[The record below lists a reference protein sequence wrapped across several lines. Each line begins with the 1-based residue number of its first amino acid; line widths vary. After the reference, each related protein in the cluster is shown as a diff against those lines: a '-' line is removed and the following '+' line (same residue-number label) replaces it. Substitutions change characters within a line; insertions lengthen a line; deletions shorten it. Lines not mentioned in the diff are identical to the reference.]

1 MAVELAKVSLWLDAF
16 TLGAPLNF
24 LDHHLRCGNS
34 LIGATFE
41 GLKKATEGELFSL
54 NYEPLL
60 RAINHVL
67 FVSKMADATAAEV
80 ATSVSRYDQARES
93 LAGYQIILDLLVA
106 EYFGVREASDLVAM
120 GSHLDLTDTDRF
132 YASLQDD
139 EERKLVAQVETLA
152 RRPDRRF
159 FHWETEFPEVFFGFI
174 NAEHRQ
180 IKHKNQIENG
190 TAGFDCVVGNPPY
203 DVLAEKELETDLDEI
218 LGYFGT
224 EAVFQAAGGGKQNLY
239 KLFICRGV
247 HVLRQG
253 GRMGHIVPMPL
264 LGDEQA
270 VGVRKMLLSKSCLA
284 AVEAFPQ
291 KDDPKNRVFE
301 DAKLSTCIFVTTN
314 KNEDAAFRAR
324 VHPGKVIEP
333 HSPSLV
339 MYRSQVKLYDPE
351 NQPIVA
357 CSQEDWD
364 LVVRIMSSGRMQR
377 LGNLCTA
384 YQGEVNETTDGKKG
398 CISESPK
405 DGPLIL
411 RGANVCLYALRKAS
425 QGEALYLKK
434 SKYLEGKRPDAKA
447 WHHKQNRVG
456 FQRNSPQ
463 NNFRRLIACHIPSG
477 EFCCDTVSYF
487 PEKESKLPLDLLLAL
502 FNSNLLDWFFRL
514 GRHELEGERLSGE
527 DYAGPCLRFCRLP
540 RGGPVSIVFQGRR
553 TKSLLGCIVRLGAS
567 SGPASFF
574 IQCYG
579 CNRSPGQNRSRISK
593 RAWRNRPNGA
603 LGVDPEAQP
612 YQDLIDRIFYR
623 MAGLTDVEAQGL
635 ENRLREML

>member
-1 MAVELAKVSLWLDAF
+1 
-16 TLGAPLNF
+16 
-24 LDHHLRCGNS
+24 
-34 LIGATFE
+34 
-41 GLKKATEGELFSL
+41 
-54 NYEPLL
+54 
-60 RAINHVL
+60 
-67 FVSKMADATAAEV
+67 
-80 ATSVSRYDQARES
+80 
-93 LAGYQIILDLLVA
+93 
-106 EYFGVREASDLVAM
+106 M

-132 YASLQDD
+132 YASLHDD

-159 FHWETEFPEVFFGFI
+159 FHWEIEFPEVFFGFI

-224 EAVFQAAGGGKQNLY
+224 EAVFQAAGGGNQNLY
-239 KLFICRGV
+239 KLFICRRV

-270 VGVRKMLLSKSCLA
+270 VGVRKMLLSRSCLA

-333 HSPSLV
+333 HSPSLMV
-339 MYRSQVKLYDPE
+339 RRSQVKLYDPE

-434 SKYLEGKRPDAKA
+434 AKYLEGKRPDAKA
-447 WHHKQNRVG
+447 WHHKQHRVG

-502 FNSNLLDWFFRL
+502 FNSKLLDWFFRL
-514 GRHELEGERLSGE
+514 GSTNSKVNDYQVKIMPAPVFVSVACQEADLPQSFSKAVERSLFSDALSVLESHLAQPPFSSSAMAAIVHLVKQIKDIEARRGDIARTERS
-527 DYAGPCLRFCRLP
+527 
-540 RGGPVSIVFQGRR
+540 
-553 TKSLLGCIVRLGAS
+553 
-567 SGPASFF
+567 
-574 IQCYG
+574 
-579 CNRSPGQNRSRISK
+579 
-593 RAWRNRPNGA
+593 A
-603 LGVDPEAQP
+603 LDAEAQP